1 MHSTRLLHSPWSHF
15 SACVQVLS
23 SMNTAAYKSQIMVQ
37 RLLWGVLLSPALLL
51 DGSGAI
57 AQVPQQAPAQPTV
70 RPAAQPFAQPFAQP
84 NPAPFNDDGY
94 LLGSGDRIK
103 VEVFDVPEFT
113 GEYLVLPNGTI
124 NMPVVGP
131 IPVQNRTLQQAGKTI
146 SARYAAVLQR
156 PTVTVGLVTARPIRI
171 AISGEVN
178 RPGSYTV
185 SATPTAEGGATLSRT
200 LQLAEGITQAADLR
214 RVQIRRVQAYGSSA
228 GQVMTVDLWS
238 LLQNA
243 DLQQDLQLR
252 DGDSIFI
259 PATTAVNLEEARQ
272 LSAANF
278 AARNNRPLKVAVVG
292 EVYRPGPYTL
302 LEGAV
307 GQPNQ
312 LINPNLLQVPSVTR
326 AIQIAGGITQ
336 SADIRNVQV
345 RRLTRSGPPQIIK
358 LDFWK
363 LLKTGDVLQD
373 LPLQDGDTVEIPTA
387 TSITDNELTALG
399 AASFSPDK
407 ITVNVVGEVKVPGPV
422 SILPNSPLNQAILAA
437 GGFVNNRASKTVT
450 LIRLNP
456 NGTVEKREIGT
467 NFAQGV
473 SQQNNPALRNN
484 DIIVVKRNG
493 LATFSDGL
501 NSVLGPF
508 NGILGVFRLFGLG
521 I

>member
-1 MHSTRLLHSPWSHF
+1 MNSIPSLQSHQSPLPPCHRALSH
-15 SACVQVLS
+15 
-23 SMNTAAYKSQIMVQ
+23 MNTRVFNHQTHRFIGQWLVWGTLAA
-37 RLLWGVLLSPALLL
+37 PALLL

-57 AQVPQQAPAQPTV
+57 AQVPQQTPALPTTQPT
-70 RPAAQPFAQPFAQP
+70 AQPFAQP
-84 NPAPFNDDGY
+84 NLMQVSDEGY
-94 LLGSGDRIK
+94 LLGPSDRIK
-103 VEVFDVPEFT
+103 VDVFNVPEFT

-124 NMPVVGP
+124 NLPVVGAV
-131 IPVQNRTLQQAGKTI
+131 PVQNRTLQQAGKII

-156 PTVTVGLVTARPIRI
+156 PTVTVGLVAARPIRI
-171 AISGEVN
+171 AISGEVS
-178 RPGSYTV
+178 RPGSYTLA
-185 SATPTAEGGATLSRT
+185 ATPTADGGATLSRT

-214 RVQIRRVQAYGSSA
+214 RVQIRRRQAYGSGV

-252 DGDSIFI
+252 DGDSIYI
-259 PATTAVNLEEARQ
+259 PATAAVNLEESRQ

-387 TSITDNELTALG
+387 TNVSDRDLTALG
-399 AASFSPDK
+399 AASFSPDR
-407 ITVNVVGEVKVPGPV
+407 ITVNIVGEVKSPGPV

-437 GGFVNNRASKTVT
+437 GGFVNNRAKKTVT
-450 LIRLNP
+450 LIRINP
-456 NGTVEKREIGT
+456 NGTAEKRDIGT
-467 NFAQGV
+467 DFAQGV
-473 SQQNNPALRNN
+473 NQQNNPALRNN

-508 NGILGVFRLFGLG
+508 NGVMGIFRLFGLG

>member
-1 MHSTRLLHSPWSHF
+1 MNILTCKYQTNQLVAQWLVWS
-15 SACVQVLS
+15 ALA
-23 SMNTAAYKSQIMVQ
+23 T
-37 RLLWGVLLSPALLL
+37 PALLL
-51 DGSGAI
+51 NSSGAI
-57 AQVPQQAPAQPTV
+57 AQVAQQTPAPPTV
-70 RPAAQPFAQPFAQP
+70 QPAKSPFAQPFAQP
-84 NPAPFNDDGY
+84 NQMQFNDDGY
-94 LLGSGDRIK
+94 LLGPNDRIK
-103 VEVFDVPEFT
+103 VEVFNVPEFT
-113 GEYLVLPNGTI
+113 GEYLVLPNGTV
-124 NMPVVGP
+124 NLPVIGSVS
-131 IPVQNRTLQQAGKTI
+131 VQNRTLQQAGRAI
-146 SARYAAVLQR
+146 SNKYAAVLQR
-156 PTVTVGLVTARPIRI
+156 PTVTVGLVAARPIRI

-178 RPGSYTV
+178 RPGSYTIA
-185 SATPTAEGGATLSRT
+185 ATPTAEGGATLSRT

-214 RVQIRRVQAYGSSA
+214 RVQIRRVQSFGSGA

-252 DGDSIFI
+252 DGDSIYI
-259 PATTAVNLEEARQ
+259 PATVAVNLEEARQ

-387 TSITDNELTALG
+387 TNISDRELTALG
-399 AASFSPDK
+399 AASFSPDR
-407 ITVNVVGEVKVPGPV
+407 ITVNVVGEVKAPGQV
-422 SILPNSPLNQAILAA
+422 SILPNSPLNQAIFAA
-437 GGFVNNRASKTVT
+437 GGLIDNRAKKTVT

-456 NGTVEKREIGT
+456 NGTVEKRDIRT
-467 NFAQGV
+467 DFAQSV
-473 SQQNNPALRNN
+473 DQQGNPALRNN

-501 NSVLGPF
+501 NAVVGPL
-508 NGILGVFRLFGLG
+508 NGIFGVFRLFGLG
-521 I
+521 L